1 MVKAADLQQLS
12 HSLWLW
18 QAFDPAVKSDLFSS
32 AARSAEQLFLI
43 DPIPLETPALEELD
57 AQGQVAGILITNVNH
72 RRAVGM
78 FARKY
83 DVAIFSAAEV
93 AREFSGLRTVALNA
107 GEQVTREFGAIPIP
121 GAAAGET
128 AFHFPAD
135 GGTIVVGDALINLE
149 PYGFALLPAKYCCD
163 QKAMR
168 RSLRELLDWP
178 FERLLFAHGTPLVG
192 SARARLETLLGRGST
207 E

>member
-43 DPIPLETPALEELD
+43 DPIPLETPAMEELD
-57 AQGQVAGILITNVNH
+57 TQGQVAGILVTNVNH
-72 RRAVGM
+72 RRAAGM

-83 DVAIFSAAEV
+83 DVTIFSAAEV
-93 AREFSGLRTVALNA
+93 ACEFSGLRTAALNA
-107 GEQVTREFGAIPIP
+107 DDTREFGAIPIP

-149 PYGFALLPAKYCCD
+149 PYGFALLPVKYC
-163 QKAMR
+163 
-168 RSLRELLDWP
+168 REIG
-178 FERLLFAHGTPLVG
+178 RAHV
-192 SARARLETLLGRGST
+192 
-207 E
+207 